1 MDFWRVSAPFP
12 GPGPLQDDRAHR
24 DGDFAQGPVSVAW
37 KVSENE
43 PFEVFNE
50 NFWKLLI
57 NHPAFSR
64 ETVMII
70 TDSEIPQKHYQ
81 IQENHRL

>member
-1 MDFWRVSAPFP
+1 MDFWRVSGPFP

-57 NHPAFSR
+57 NHPALGSLLRGPGASWVWSAKYTLF
-64 ETVMII
+64 
-70 TDSEIPQKHYQ
+70 
-81 IQENHRL
+81 

>member
-1 MDFWRVSAPFP
+1 MDFWRVSGPFP

-57 NHPAFSR
+57 NHPAWTCPGGPGGPSTGPKAPTKELLR
-64 ETVMII
+64 RV
-70 TDSEIPQKHYQ
+70 
-81 IQENHRL
+81 L